1 MVGIGGAVAIAA
13 VAVVAA
19 AGIAAGASVAAANSN
34 ADAQKYVA
42 DKNATATVQAAHE
55 AADAQK
61 VAAEDD
67 MKART
72 HESDT
77 NFNTDMAYLKQEKW
91 LANKEDDNNS
101 YFKNA
106 TAEIDSIDYYYAGQ
120 GSWGTGADGTYDYGH
135 DSGGGGGSA
144 GGGGGYDSGPYASKY

>member
-19 AGIAAGASVAAANSN
+19 AGIAAGAAAAAGSAN

-42 DKNATATVQAAHE
+42 DRNAEATIEAAKL

-72 HESDT
+72 HESDV
-77 NFNTDMAYLKQEKW
+77 NFNTDMEYLKQEKW
-91 LANKEDDNNS
+91 LAEKEDDNKSFWQN
-101 YFKNA
+101 
-106 TAEIDSIDYYYAGQ
+106 TEAEIDSIDYYYSDQKA
-120 GSWGTGADGTYDYGH
+120 WGMGNENTYDYG
-135 DSGGGGGSA
+135 DGDEEDASGGGTNDFHA
-144 GGGGGYDSGPYASKY
+144 